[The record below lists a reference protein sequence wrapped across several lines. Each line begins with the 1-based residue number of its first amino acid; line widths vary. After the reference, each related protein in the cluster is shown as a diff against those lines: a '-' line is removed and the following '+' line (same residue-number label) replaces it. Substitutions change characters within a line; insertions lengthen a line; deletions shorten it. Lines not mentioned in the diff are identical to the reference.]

1 MIDTRGFATL
11 SVDKRRERGG
21 FRMRAAW
28 YERGGPAREVLT
40 VGEMDAPRPA
50 PGEVLVRVRASGV
63 NPGEVKKRADW
74 MGFGIGYPRVI
85 LHSDGAGTIEE
96 VGEGLSPSRVGER
109 VWVWGAQSGRPFG
122 TAAQYAALPSEQA
135 VPLLDGVGFE
145 VGACLGIPART
156 AHRCVFADGSVSG
169 ETVLV
174 SGGAGA
180 VGSFAVSFAKWGGAR
195 VIATVGSEGQAEAAM
210 GAGADHALNYR
221 TEDVVARIR
230 EIVGGTGVGRV
241 VEVAFGRNLAL
252 DAEVIAL
259 GGTIAA
265 YASDAE
271 PEPRL
276 PFWPLLFKNV
286 TIRLVG
292 SDDLPEDAERQA
304 VEDIAACLEAG
315 ALQPRIALRLPLE
328 CISEAHEAVEGGQS
342 GGRVILDID

>member
-1 MIDTRGFATL
+1 M
-11 SVDKRRERGG
+11 
-21 FRMRAAW
+21 
-28 YERGGPAREVLT
+28 
-40 VGEMDAPRPA
+40 
-50 PGEVLVRVRASGV
+50 
-63 NPGEVKKRADW
+63 
-74 MGFGIGYPRVI
+74 
-85 LHSDGAGTIEE
+85 
-96 VGEGLSPSRVGER
+96 
-109 VWVWGAQSGRPFG
+109 WGAQSGRPFG

-265 YASDAE
+265 YASDAD

-292 SDDLPEDAERQA
+292 SDDLPEDAERRA

-328 CISEAHEAVEGGQS
+328 RIADAHEAVEGGQS
-342 GGRVILDID
+342 GGRVMLDID